1 MMVLKFISDM
11 SIQDFPYLL
20 RFDNVAPVVI
30 LLLLYLSMFAYVLV
44 STCSVD

>member
-30 LLLLYLSMFAYVLV
+30 LLLYLPMFAYVLV

>member
-20 RFDNVAPVVI
+20 QFDNVAPVVI
-30 LLLLYLSMFAYVLV
+30 LLLYLSMFAYVLV